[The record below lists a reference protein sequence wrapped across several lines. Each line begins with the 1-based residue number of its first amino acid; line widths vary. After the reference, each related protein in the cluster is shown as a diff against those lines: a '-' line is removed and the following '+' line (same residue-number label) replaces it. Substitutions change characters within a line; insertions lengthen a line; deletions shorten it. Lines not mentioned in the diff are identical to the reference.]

1 MREQKP
7 LIKKKKRSKRIITR
21 EEKLIMLLQDENEF
35 KTLFVEDADQTLV
48 NLAARGVEMN
58 KEELGELCAGM
69 LDGMGH
75 NEDELFEEAME
86 TVAGG
91 FSPLKVLD
99 ACLRDVV
106 KAVSGGAM
114 KGRSDK
120 KNKSLKGMSYV
131 EGANTIVGKGARAI
145 GYTIGWYL
153 S

>member
-1 MREQKP
+1 M
-7 LIKKKKRSKRIITR
+7 TR
-21 EEKLIMLLQDENEF
+21 EEKLMELLENEAVRAEIF
-35 KTLFVEDADQTLV
+35 TEDADQTLA
-48 NLAARGVEMN
+48 NLAAHGVEMN
-58 KEELGELCAGM
+58 KEELAELCVGM
-69 LDGMGH
+69 LDGIGSAS
-75 NEDELFEEAME
+75 DELSEEAME
-86 TVAGG
+86 NVAGG

-120 KNKSLKGMSYV
+120 KNKSLKGMAYV
-131 EGANTIVGKGARAI
+131 DGANTIVGKGWRGI